1 MERSRSNE
9 VTTAKKLPFMEVR
22 RWTEHLCAPLTTE
35 DYIPQPVDFVS
46 PTKWH
51 LAHSTWFFEEFVLKQ
66 FVADYKPYD
75 PDFGFLFNS
84 YYNTVGERTR
94 RGNRGDITRPGVE
107 QVYAYRR
114 HVNEHMEQYLAG
126 NPDPSAVEFAQL
138 GLNHEQQHQELLM
151 TDLKYTLS
159 LNPTNPVYGADS
171 NFLADHNAEA
181 GWLKIEEGVYP
192 VGFNSDGFC
201 YDNELGRHNVF
212 LHEFEISKALVTN
225 GEFLEFLNDGGYG
238 NFKHWHDDAWAWVNE
253 NDVQH
258 PLYWEKKNGQWFQFT
273 FAGLKPLDPDAILGH
288 ISYYEAAAFAQW
300 KGMRLPTE
308 FEWEVAAPHLKWG
321 LRWEHT
327 NSAYLPYPGFTIA
340 PGAVGEYNGKF
351 MVNQM
356 VLRGGSVVTAPGHSR
371 ITYRNFFHPHLQ
383 WQYSGIR
390 LAR

>member
-351 MVNQM
+351 MVNRM